1 MRYQLTRYQVTRHKA
16 AQHQAT
22 QHNVPQQWGGKQGL
36 LKRWR
41 WSAAIASTALISM
54 TALADVPVLYSDT
67 ESVNTPNYM
76 AESAQAPSF
85 SVREEVIAR
94 GYQMPIAGPYS
105 AQVVP
110 PECQSYLTSNQY
122 NVLAVQPV
130 YFSFNRSQITA
141 SDQRVLDCLA
151 RVMQQSDLRVGLIG
165 NTDSIGSAGYNQ
177 ALGLRRAQA
186 TATALTQQSAPSAQL
201 SFIRSAGESAPVA
214 SNSSAEGRAQNRRV
228 QFVLQEP

>member
-1 MRYQLTRYQVTRHKA
+1 MRYQLTWYQVTRHKA

-22 QHNVPQQWGGKQGL
+22 QHNVPQQWGGKPGL

-41 WSAAIASTALISM
+41 LSGVIVGTALISM
-54 TALADVPVLYSDT
+54 TVLADVPVLYSDT
-67 ESVNTPNYM
+67 ES
-76 AESAQAPSF
+76 ARAPSF

-110 PECQSYLTSNQY
+110 PECQSYLPSNQY

-151 RVMQQSDLRVGLIG
+151 RVMQQSDLRVGLVG

-186 TATALTQQSAPSAQL
+186 TATALTQQSAPATQL

-214 SNSSAEGRAQNRRV
+214 SNSIAEGRAQNRRV